1 MSEAEPATERASP
14 GKALAAAR
22 AELKLSVGDVSQQ
35 IKYGVKQIAAI
46 ESDDYAKLPGA
57 TFVRGMIRSYAKLVQ
72 IDPEPLL
79 VDLGRRDIPAAATV
93 DLRTSRQEPFIE
105 GGGKSNRIYVSL
117 SVAALAAVAVVVYE
131 WQINPPDTGQIVTIT
146 PRGANEPAPPVP
158 THVPAAPAPA
168 SASSAGVAPS
178 TTSPPAAASTPSAS
192 VPANAPSASAPA
204 NAPSAPGPARAP
216 APAAADGAQTPP
228 PAGQAS
234 QPAAQ
239 TAAAAAAAGEAVVPK
254 KRIELTF
261 DQLSWVE
268 IKQAD
273 GKILLSQL
281 NQPGTKRVIEGTP
294 PFDIVIGNAASVKL
308 KYNDAPID
316 LRPYFKVDV
325 ARLKLE

>member
-22 AELKLSVGDVSQQ
+22 TELKLSVGDVSQQ

-46 ESDDYAKLPGA
+46 ESDDYAKLPGT

-117 SVAALAAVAVVVYE
+117 SIAALVAVAVVVYE
-131 WQINPPDTGQIVTIT
+131 WQINPLDTGQVVTIT
-146 PRGANEPAPPVP
+146 PKGASETAPAP
-158 THVPAAPAPA
+158 PAAPAPA
-168 SASSAGVAPS
+168 PASAPS
-178 TTSPPAAASTPSAS
+178 TPQAGAPSTAQASTPSAPE
-192 VPANAPSASAPA
+192 PASTPSSPAPASATDSAGATAVEVAQHPA
-204 NAPSAPGPARAP
+204 QTA
-216 APAAADGAQTPP
+216 APAAA
-228 PAGQAS
+228 AS
-234 QPAAQ
+234 
-239 TAAAAAAAGEAVVPK
+239 ESVIPK

-261 DQLSWVE
+261 AQLSWVE
-268 IKQAD
+268 VKQAD

-281 NQPGTKRVIEGTP
+281 NQPGTSKVIEGVP
-294 PFDIVIGNAASVKL
+294 PFEIVIGNAANVRL
-308 KYNDAPID
+308 TYNDAPVD
-316 LRPYFKVDV
+316 LRPYVKVDV